1 MNHKEWVKNQFKAVR
16 GRAIYRDVII
26 HTSFVETATKQLGR
40 GRDFQC
46 SVKILGARHP
56 EHKTEIDRLEQ
67 LRKMRNRM
75 VHDLLKDE
83 QLTNAEVIKVIR
95 AMKKLLREIYH
106 KNDGLINGYFNE
118 KHNIDTKNFS

>member
-1 MNHKEWVKNQFKAVR
+1 MNHKEWVKNQYRAVR

-26 HTSFVETATKQLGR
+26 HASFVETAAKQLGR

-46 SVKILGARHP
+46 SIKILSAKYP
-56 EHKTEIDRLEQ
+56 ENKTEVDQLEQ

-83 QLTNAEVIKVIR
+83 QLTNIGVIKIIR
-95 AMKKLLREIYH
+95 VMKKLLKEIYH
-106 KNDGLINGYFNE
+106 TEGGLINRHFNE
-118 KHNIDTKNFS
+118 KYQIDTKNFL

>member
-1 MNHKEWVKNQFKAVR
+1 MNHKEWVKNQFRAVN

-26 HTSFVETATKQLGR
+26 HASFVETATKQLGR

-46 SVKILGARHP
+46 SIKILNARYP
-56 EHKTEIDRLEQ
+56 ENKTEIGKLEQ

-83 QLTNAEVIKVIR
+83 YLTNAEIIKTIR
-95 AMKKLLREIYH
+95 SMKKLLHEIYH
-106 KNDGLINGYFNE
+106 VNNGIIKKCFEE
-118 KHNIDTKNFS
+118 KHQIDTRDFK